1 MFLKLCNSKIFQSLI
16 NISIILNTV
25 VLAMDKY
32 DNSALAF
39 EILDNINL
47 SFYVVFLFEM
57 ICKLIAFGVKLYIQD
72 RFNIFDA
79 IIVIISTID
88 VLMTYSTP

>member
-1 MFLKLCNSKIFQSLI
+1 
-16 NISIILNTV
+16 
-25 VLAMDKY
+25 MDKY